1 MYELLQCCENEMRYA
16 GWDKREADNYARND
30 VYEKVKEY
38 LEKNT

>member
-1 MYELLQCCENEMRYA
+1 MRYA